1 MQRVKLIRLNE
12 VQYAD
17 TAERVADLVFAG
29 FEPVNEKKNEEPRV
43 AAEEVTET
51 EEAEETSETEEEKPK
66 KRGKKE

>member
-17 TAERVADLVFAG
+17 TDERVADLVFAG
-29 FEPVNEKKNEEPRV
+29 FEPVNEKKDEEPRV

-51 EEAEETSETEEEKPK
+51 EEEKPK

>member
-1 MQRVKLIRLNE
+1 MDRVKLIRLNE
-12 VQYAD
+12 VQFAD

-29 FEPVNEKKNEEPRV
+29 FEPVNEKKAEPRV

>member
-1 MQRVKLIRLNE
+1 MKRVKLIRLNE

-17 TAERVADLVFAG
+17 TAERVADLAFTG
-29 FEPVNEKKNEEPRV
+29 FEPVNEKKEEEPKV

-51 EEAEETSETEEEKPK
+51 EEAEEVTETEEEKPK

>member
-1 MQRVKLIRLNE
+1 MDRVKLIRLNE

-29 FEPVNEKKNEEPRV
+29 FEPVNEKKDEEPKV
-43 AAEEVTET
+43 AAEEVAET
-51 EEAEETSETEEEKPK
+51 VEAEETGEPEEAKPK